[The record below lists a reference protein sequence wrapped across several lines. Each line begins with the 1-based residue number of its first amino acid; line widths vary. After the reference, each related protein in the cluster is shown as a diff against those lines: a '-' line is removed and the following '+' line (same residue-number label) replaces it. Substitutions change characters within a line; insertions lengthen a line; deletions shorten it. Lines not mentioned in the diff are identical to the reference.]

1 MNIWMRRLVGW
12 PPGHDPGDEARRAE
26 RLPRVGRE
34 FLLLQFDGLVHRA
47 AHVRR
52 RNHELELLGSERGDF
67 EACLA
72 FLLSRCRSGR
82 NAPERVVLV
91 TSEARPA
98 LLAKPFARMDRLGDE
113 ACEPSPAG
121 GFDLP
126 RERFLTPRFRADM
139 APTAR
144 SRWARSLAAHD
155 LDLVA
160 VYPLAGSPLG
170 ALEEGLDSALF
181 VQVEHELIVVAEL
194 VHGRCV
200 QLELHPGA
208 EPTPRRVQELVG
220 EACPEVLLCGGGAEL
235 SVLGYELARTG
246 STWVRLLHASSPR
259 LPEPALAALV
269 GAARLASGLA
279 PVHRQAF
286 LPCQLSLDRGPQSLD

>member
-12 PPGHDPGDEARRAE
+12 PLGHDPGDEASRADQ
-26 RLPRVGRE
+26 LPRVGRE

-67 EACLA
+67 EVCLA
-72 FLLSRCRSGR
+72 FLHSRRRCGR
-82 NAPERVVLV
+82 RAERVVLV

-98 LLAKPFARMDRLGDE
+98 LLAEPFRRVDRLGGE
-113 ACEPSPAG
+113 PCEGAGAG

-126 RERFLTPRFRADM
+126 RERVPTPRFRADM

-170 ALEEGLDSALF
+170 ALEEGPDSALF

-235 SVLGYELARTG
+235 SVLGYELVRTG

-269 GAARLASGLA
+269 GAARHASGLA